1 MTHWKLYYHLV
12 WSTKNREPTIDAR
25 REQRIRDS
33 IRLTCSEM
41 SVVQYELGIMPDHV
55 HMFVA
60 LPPTIAVSLFVRHI
74 KGDSSRYMNARDRS
88 TTFRWQREFGAYS
101 IHENQIPRLLEYIRN
116 QAEHHASNQL
126 HANLEITERQH

>member
-12 WSTKNREPTIDAR
+12 WSTSKREPVIDAR

-33 IRLTCSEM
+33 IRLTCSKL
-41 SVVQYELGIMPDHV
+41 SVVQYEVGIMPDHM

-60 LPPTIAVSLFVRHI
+60 LPPKISVSNFVQLI
-74 KGDSSRYMNARDRS
+74 KGDSSRYMNERDRS

-101 IHENQIPRLLEYIRN
+101 IHENQIPKLLEYIRN

-126 HANLEITERQH
+126 HANLEITERPH